1 MDDCWFY
8 DIFDEWALIAN
19 QFKTIFLRSQTVQ
32 NQLGERGD
40 INNNEVSKSEDSST
54 VAASSTIS
62 QYRVIFQYCLL
73 VRIIKIEDKNWGV
86 NNAQIDKVIL
96 SVIFFQCFTITNQ
109 CFIQKKF

>member
-1 MDDCWFY
+1 MYLDDCWFY
-8 DIFDEWALIAN
+8 DIFDERALIAN

-40 INNNEVSKSEDSST
+40 INNNEVSKSKNSST

-62 QYRVIFQYCLL
+62 QYRVIFQYCL
-73 VRIIKIEDKNWGV
+73 VVHIIKIKDKNRGV

-96 SVIFFQCFTITNQ
+96 SVIFFHLQ
-109 CFIQKKF
+109 